1 MSYTALDSI
10 QWGGTPKIGVSFG
23 YDSRR
28 SGGDMQYRIYVTVA
42 PLTGASYFGYP
53 IYLTV
58 YVDGD
63 CVDSGYTLKQASPS
77 RWSGSIE
84 YDSGWVTAAGAVGSA
99 PLSIRLYSGS
109 GSTRDDS
116 YGYALPVERV
126 ESIGDFTL
134 TAGDAV
140 IGQAGT
146 LTVTRPGYGYSFA
159 FRYALGSAGG
169 SIAAGDLKTVNSSS
183 GRVVYQWTVP
193 EALAQQLSESTWGT
207 GTVTMQVYSGGTLV
221 GSLSAPFTAY
231 VPETMRPEV
240 TLETAVVNDNAAV
253 TRYIIEKAE
262 TQGSGVRV
270 YPVGAV
276 SKGLAGV
283 EMAEIGRMKEA
294 GIIAISD
301 DGQPVANSNLFR
313 LAMQYADHF
322 GLFIMS
328 HSEDKNLVGDG
339 VMNEGFVST
348 KLGLPGTTRA
358 AEEVMIARDIL
369 VAEAEGK
376 RIHLCHVSTRG
387 GVQLVREAK
396 ARGVRVTAETTPHYI
411 GATDEWV
418 IGYDSRCRV
427 NPPLREEADRQACID
442 GLCDGTIDVIATDHA
457 PHHEDEK
464 RCEFHIAASGI
475 SGFETAFCISNS
487 MLVKSGRMTL
497 PELIGRMSVR
507 PAALLGVEGG
517 RLSVGCAADVVVFDP
532 DASRF
537 LSRGKN
543 TPFDGKRYFGEIELT
558 LVGGKTAYQA

>member
-1 MSYTALDSI
+1 MEKLLI
-10 QWGGTPKIGVSFG
+10 RGGRVIDPANGVDKVADVLIADGKIAAVGENLTDAETKV
-23 YDSRR
+23 YDAA
-28 SGGDMQYRIYVTVA
+28 GKVVA
-42 PLTGASYFGYP
+42 PGFIDMHCHLRDPG
-53 IYLTV
+53 
-58 YVDGD
+58 
-63 CVDSGYTLKQASPS
+63 Q
-77 RWSGSIE
+77 E
-84 YDSGWVTAAGAVGSA
+84 YKEDIV
-99 PLSIRLYSGS
+99 
-109 GSTRDDS
+109 
-116 YGYALPVERV
+116 
-126 ESIGDFTL
+126 
-134 TAGDAV
+134 
-140 IGQAGT
+140 
-146 LTVTRPGYGYSFA
+146 
-159 FRYALGSAGG
+159 
-169 SIAAGDLKTVNSSS
+169 
-183 GRVVYQWTVP
+183 
-193 EALAQQLSESTWGT
+193 T
-207 GTVTMQVYSGGTLV
+207 GTRAAAHGG
-221 GSLSAPFTAY
+221 FTA
-231 VPETMRPEV
+231 VCCMPNTKP
-240 TLETAVVNDNAAV
+240 VNDNAAV

-262 TQGSGVRV
+262 TQGSGVHV

-283 EMAEIGRMKEA
+283 EMAEVGRMKEA

-457 PHHEDEK
+457 PHTPAEK
-464 RCEFHIAASGI
+464 ADFLHAPNGSIGMETSFAAAY
-475 SGFETAFCISNS
+475 TA
-487 MLVKSGRMTL
+487 LVKTGVLTL
-497 PELIGRMSVR
+497 TELIEKMSVR
-507 PAALLGVEGG
+507 PAELLGIEAGAIGAGEV
-517 RLSVGCAADVVVFDP
+517 ADIALIDEHEAWVVDP
-532 DASRF
+532 EKLHGKSR
-537 LSRGKN
+537 N
-543 TPFDGKRYFGEIELT
+543 TPFKGMTLTGRVKATVCGGRVVFNEL
-558 LVGGKTAYQA
+558 